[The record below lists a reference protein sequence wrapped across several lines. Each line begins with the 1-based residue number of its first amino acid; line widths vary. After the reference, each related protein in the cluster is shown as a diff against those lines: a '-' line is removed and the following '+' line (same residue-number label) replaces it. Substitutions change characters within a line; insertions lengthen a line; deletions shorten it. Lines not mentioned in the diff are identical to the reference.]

1 MRTRSV
7 KILRLGMAGRLL
19 AVSIAVLSFIG
30 GGLFF
35 LLPAQISQE
44 AIRSSVMQEPAVIE
58 RAWMLPV
65 AATFNQTVDWQS
77 NASRCGPASIA
88 NVFRSLGESK
98 QTESAVL
105 AGTNWCWTGY
115 CILGL
120 TLDELAEVARTYP
133 NRRVTV
139 LRDLTPEE
147 FLDHL
152 RNSNDPSRRYI
163 INFSRAHIFGTGVGH
178 HSPIG
183 GYLESEDL
191 VFVLDV
197 NRNYQP
203 WLVKRSRLFSA
214 MNTFDGEVKRGLLL
228 IE

>member
-1 MRTRSV
+1 
-7 KILRLGMAGRLL
+7 MAGRLL
-19 AVSIAVLSFIG
+19 TVSIAVLSFIG

-65 AATFNQTVDWQS
+65 ASTFNQTVDWQS

-139 LRDLTPEE
+139 LRLS
-147 FLDHL
+147 L
-152 RNSNDPSRRYI
+152 I
-163 INFSRAHIFGTGVGH
+163 HI
-178 HSPIG
+178 
-183 GYLESEDL
+183 
-191 VFVLDV
+191 
-197 NRNYQP
+197 
-203 WLVKRSRLFSA
+203 
-214 MNTFDGEVKRGLLL
+214 
-228 IE
+228 